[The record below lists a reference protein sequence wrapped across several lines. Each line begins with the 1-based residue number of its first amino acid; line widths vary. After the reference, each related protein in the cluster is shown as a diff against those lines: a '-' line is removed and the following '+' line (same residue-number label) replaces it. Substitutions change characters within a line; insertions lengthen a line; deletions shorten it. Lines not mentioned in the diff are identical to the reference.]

1 MRYEIYKFL
10 FHYKMTCG
18 RGAEWWVWEDVK
30 KVDTILF
37 LKGIKLEPIKEG
49 EGGHVIIS
57 STEIDGDTFN
67 LIKKYA

>member
-1 MRYEIYKFL
+1 
-10 FHYKMTCG
+10 MTCG

-30 KVDTILF
+30 KVDMILF
-37 LKGIKLEPIKEG
+37 LKGIKLEPMKEG
-49 EGGHVIIS
+49 EDGLVIIS